1 MKQKSNL
8 FKKVTATLITI
19 LGAITIICATPYNLN
34 DKNEDCYDL
43 GDDEPI
49 ECPSCTKHTWTAYG
63 RQIGDIL
70 YVSRIE
76 CNFCGY
82 ETEFTMQYEME

>member
-34 DKNEDCYDL
+34 DKNEDCYDM
-43 GDDEPI
+43 GNDTPI
-49 ECPSCTKHTWTAYG
+49 ICPNCTFTGWKAYG
-63 RQIGDIL
+63 KQIGDTL
-70 YVSRIE
+70 FVERIE
-76 CNFCGY
+76 CKLCLY
-82 ETEFTMQYEME
+82 EQEYEIKIKTE